1 MNVFTDPLEDLKAYI
16 ELKTCLEQGETG
28 GETDRHLP
36 GALADS
42 CVDSQKAHLIFALSR
57 EESLKDSA
65 RFRLVLTY
73 SDLRASDVCGSFD
86 TPDPALGLPGQ
97 HPGDRETGH
106 SGSGGCDQ
114 TAGLHGI

>member
-73 SDLRASDVCGSFD
+73 SDLRARQIAQDCALYDRNTALF
-86 TPDPALGLPGQ
+86 PARDLIFYQADL
-97 HPGDRETGH
+97 
-106 SGSGGCDQ
+106 
-114 TAGLHGI
+114 

>member
-57 EESLKDSA
+57 EESLRRVRSA
-65 RFRLVLTY
+65 LEKL
-73 SDLRASDVCGSFD
+73 
-86 TPDPALGLPGQ
+86 
-97 HPGDRETGH
+97 
-106 SGSGGCDQ
+106 
-114 TAGLHGI
+114 